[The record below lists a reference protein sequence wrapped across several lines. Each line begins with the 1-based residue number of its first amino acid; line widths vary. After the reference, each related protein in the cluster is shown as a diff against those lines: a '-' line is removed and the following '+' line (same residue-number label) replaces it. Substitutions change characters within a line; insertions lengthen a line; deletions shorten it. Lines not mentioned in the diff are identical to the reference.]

1 MKLKDLVKTPTAKAA
16 KKELSDKDYL
26 QWLIYAVD
34 DDVIVFKQRELCLGK
49 SWAIQVVGT
58 DYWLETTKTKR
69 EALALCKAM
78 GWRVEK

>member
-1 MKLKDLVKTPTAKAA
+1 MKLKDLVKTQTAKAA

-34 DDVIVFKQRELCLGK
+34 GDVTFFKQRELCSGK

-58 DYWLETTKTKR
+58 DYWLETTKTKPQ
-69 EALALCKAM
+69 ALALCKEM
-78 GWRVEK
+78 GWRVQK